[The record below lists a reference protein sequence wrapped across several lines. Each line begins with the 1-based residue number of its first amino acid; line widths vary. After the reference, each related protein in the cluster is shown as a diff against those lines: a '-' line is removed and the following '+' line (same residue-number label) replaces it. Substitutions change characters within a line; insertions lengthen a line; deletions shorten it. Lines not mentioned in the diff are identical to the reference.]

1 MHDFTPGH
9 GLVGGVLIALGLAVI
24 LIGSGRIAGL
34 SGIAAGLI
42 SPVTGA
48 DRAWRAS
55 FLVGAL
61 AVGAI
66 FEVVSPS
73 TYDAVAPHRM
83 WVVAFSGL
91 LVGVGTRLSN
101 GCTSGHGLCGIARLS
116 KRSIL
121 ATMTFF
127 AVGVVTATLVGRL
140 A

>member
-42 SPVTGA
+42 SPFTGG

-66 FEVVSPS
+66 FEIVSPS
-73 TYDAVAPHRM
+73 TYDAAAPHRM
-83 WVVAFSGL
+83 WVVAISGV
-91 LVGVGTRLSN
+91 LVGIGTRLSN

-127 AVGVVTATLVGRL
+127 AVGVVTATVVGRL

>member
-1 MHDFTPGH
+1 VHDFTPGH
-9 GLVGGVLIALGLAVI
+9 GVAGGVLIALGLAVI

-34 SGIAAGLI
+34 SGITAGLVN
-42 SPVTGA
+42 PFTGG

-55 FLVGAL
+55 FLAGAL

-66 FEVVSPS
+66 FEVASPS
-73 TYDAVAPHRM
+73 TYDTTAPHRM
-83 WVVAFSGL
+83 WVVAISGL
-91 LVGVGTRLSN
+91 LVGLGTRMAN

-127 AVGVVTATLVGRL
+127 AVGVATATIVGRL

>member
-9 GLVGGVLIALGLAVI
+9 AIVGGLLIGLGLAII

-42 SPVTGA
+42 NPFSGG

-55 FLVGAL
+55 FLAGAL

-66 FEVVSPS
+66 FELVAPR
-73 TYDAVAPHRM
+73 TYDAAAPHRM
-83 WVVAFSGL
+83 WVVAVSGV
-91 LVGVGTRLSN
+91 LVGIGTRLAH
-101 GCTSGHGLCGIARLS
+101 GCTSGHGLCGLARLS
-116 KRSIL
+116 KRSLI
-121 ATMTFF
+121 ATLTFF
-127 AVGVVTATLVGRL
+127 AIGVATATLVGRL